1 MITGGIDIGI
11 ESIKAVVLK
20 DGQVISRST
29 ASSGGADRGA
39 AAEKAWQEAL
49 KLARIKAA
57 DVSKV
62 VATGQGK
69 YDARF
74 ANERVVE
81 PVAAAKAARFLYPSA
96 RAVVDVGADQVRVVI
111 MDASGKITE
120 NVLNQKCA
128 AGIGIFLRSI
138 ARRLGISLEEMS
150 SMKGKASGKVLVN
163 DCCAVFAELDSIA
176 LLQDDTPVQDIVQA
190 IHEAMATRI
199 NSVLNDKVVPEK
211 NTTVLV
217 GGVANNQGVVKA
229 LKKCSGIK
237 FMIPDQPEYACA
249 LGAALLGTILKSIKE

>member
-20 DGQVISRST
+20 DGRVLSRST

-39 AAEKAWQEAL
+39 NAEKVWQDAL
-49 KLARIKAA
+49 KSAGLKAME
-57 DVSKV
+57 VNKV
-62 VATGQGK
+62 VVTGQGK
-69 YDARF
+69 YDVRLAV
-74 ANERVVE
+74 ERVVE
-81 PVAAAKAARFLYPSA
+81 PVAAVKAARFLYPSA
-96 RAVVDVGADQVRVVI
+96 RAVVDAGADQVRVVI
-111 MDASGKITE
+111 LDASGNVTE
-120 NVLNQKCA
+120 TVLNQKCA

-150 SMKGKASGKVLVN
+150 RMTGKARSKVMVN

-176 LLQDDTPVQDIVQA
+176 LVQDETPTQDIVQA
-190 IHEAMATRI
+190 IHEAMAVRI
-199 NSVLNDKVVPEK
+199 NSVLNDKVVPDK

-217 GGVANNQGVVKA
+217 GGLAMNEGIVKA

-237 FMIPDQPEYACA
+237 FMIPEQPEYACA
-249 LGAALLGTILKSIKE
+249 LGAALIAAS